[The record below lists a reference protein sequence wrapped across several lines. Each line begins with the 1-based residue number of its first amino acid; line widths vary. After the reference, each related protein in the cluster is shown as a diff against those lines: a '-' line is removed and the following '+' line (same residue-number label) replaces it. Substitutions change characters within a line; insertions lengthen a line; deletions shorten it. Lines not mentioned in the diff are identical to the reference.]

1 MCEAPFP
8 TLYII
13 SLASQYVCVQLFM
26 LLSQLNTNMVIFVTV
41 IGEHFLVF
49 LLVFVVFIQDGK
61 DCGTQFNRVYLRY
74 ILWRFSQQC
83 FEPFR
88 NKCTSDSTGK
98 LTSDHILMGAGFPS
112 IRRKERREEKNR
124 EENVVMAQI
133 LILMVIKGKFED

>member
-1 MCEAPFP
+1 MYKIVCEAPFP

-74 ILWRFSQQC
+74 IL
-83 FEPFR
+83 
-88 NKCTSDSTGK
+88 
-98 LTSDHILMGAGFPS
+98 
-112 IRRKERREEKNR
+112 
-124 EENVVMAQI
+124 
-133 LILMVIKGKFED
+133 